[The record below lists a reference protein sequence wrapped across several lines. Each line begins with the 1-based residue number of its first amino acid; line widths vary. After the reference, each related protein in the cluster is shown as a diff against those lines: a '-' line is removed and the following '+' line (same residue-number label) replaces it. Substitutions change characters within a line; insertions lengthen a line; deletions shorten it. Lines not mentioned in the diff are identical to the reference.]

1 MAKLV
6 RPCTSLT
13 RRKQLSITKECP
25 KEVFQELMAGL
36 PLESEENGVEGL
48 KRDAQGLLEP
58 TKAPPHGRLRHFKYT
73 LARASHR
80 ELLWRLQDFDGRDPN
95 VRRRGRAPQNGP
107 VPYKRG
113 LGCARLFL
121 SKAAGRRGQKS
132 RTLACERHSVCVRAL
147 VCARVG
153 FVCGQLA
160 TR

>member
-80 ELLWRLQDFDGRDPN
+80 VPLPNSIANKSKIKQKNCPLDYALLFAIQLLKPSPIASGHRPI
-95 VRRRGRAPQNGP
+95 APH
-107 VPYKRG
+107 VKISF
-113 LGCARLFL
+113 CI
-121 SKAAGRRGQKS
+121 
-132 RTLACERHSVCVRAL
+132 V
-147 VCARVG
+147 
-153 FVCGQLA
+153 
-160 TR
+160 